1 MVIMETVSSLSILY
15 PKLEA
20 SFSSTQY
27 LSIKSDFE
35 FKKEYTTGSDSRI
48 RNAYNSIASM
58 SKSYE
63 VNAYFHADSMM
74 NSVHFPIEIL
84 AGLIRK
90 RYIQQFFYLSYDQ
103 ELGTLYLRN
112 VFLAGAELRKNWDIL
127 LQKSLNEFSRYLYKN
142 KNLDPQLLRRTFG
155 EYNKILYERSNVEEY
170 PGLEILNEILNIQ
183 NPDIELIK
191 RDFVNTI
198 NLSLHHNSSYVIA
211 PLVGYFFLPQTMS
224 SELMPILNN
233 KLDRSIILKIY
244 QKENRILELFENML
258 GLYLKIKESSNFE
271 GIPESDK
278 FYVKVLLLSENRKL
292 IADELFA
299 KLFDFI
305 SSISLK
311 LHLFKDIKLDSHPEK
326 KVKVIK
332 EMLGQENHF
341 YSRILKIDVDDEILD
356 GNVVDYLYDDPEI
369 LHTTCFENNKMYL
382 VFVQKNIHNVIDL
395 FKNLSTQNTGYEHS
409 VLLEKIIEDNPL
421 FKRLLPKDQE
431 FKLSRTKAIYSYL
444 ANSLSFYY
452 RIFYF
457 FNWIRPLINP
467 VQRYISQYRMD
478 QLNCRMRIEEQ
489 VRKEKNKSITATS
502 KNIFTLTKERKREF
516 LRESMLEMNSYS
528 KDKNLDL
535 LVKITEHLT
544 MEEIKDYYKEMEMV

>member
-1 MVIMETVSSLSILY
+1 MGKVSSLSILY
-15 PKLEA
+15 PKLEV
-20 SFSSTQY
+20 SFSTSEY
-27 LSIKSDFE
+27 LSIKSDIE
-35 FKKEYTTGSDSRI
+35 FKREFTSDTESRI
-48 RNAYNSIASM
+48 RKIYNSITTM
-58 SKSYE
+58 SKSYD
-63 VNAYFHADSMM
+63 VNSYFHSDSMI
-74 NSVHFPIEIL
+74 NSVHYPIEIL
-84 AGLIRK
+84 SKLVQK

-103 ELGTLYLRN
+103 ELAQINLRN
-112 VFLAGAELRKNWDIL
+112 VFLTGLEIKKSWEIL
-127 LQKSLNEFSRYLYKN
+127 LQKSLYEFSRYLYVN
-142 KNLDPQLLRRTFG
+142 KSLDSQLLRRTFG
-155 EYNKILYERSNVEEY
+155 DYNNILYGRSNAEEY
-170 PGLEILNEILNIQ
+170 PGLEILSEILDVQ
-183 NPDIELIK
+183 NPDIDSIK
-191 RDFVNTI
+191 RDFVNTL

-211 PLVGYFFLPQTMS
+211 PLIGYFFLPQTMS
-224 SELMPILNN
+224 SELLPILNN

-258 GLYLKIKESSNFE
+258 GLYLKIKVSSNFE
-271 GIPESDK
+271 GIPEVDK

-292 IADELFA
+292 IADGLFA

-305 SSISLK
+305 ASICLK

-341 YSRILKIDVDDEILD
+341 YSRILKIDVDDDILD

-421 FKRLLPKDQE
+421 FKRLLPNDKE
-431 FKLSRTKAIYSYL
+431 FELSRTKAIYSYL

-467 VQRYISQYRMD
+467 VERYISQYRMD

-489 VRKEKNKSITATS
+489 VRREKNKSITATS

-516 LRESMLEMNSYS
+516 LRESILEMNSYS
-528 KDKNLDL
+528 KEKDL
-535 LVKITEHLT
+535 NTLLKISEHLT